1 MARFWL
7 SSGKK
12 QGVYYM
18 LQVSTEKT
26 IFMQKAIYFVSRLI
40 AARGIIELTDRS
52 LNFQVSP
59 LDASFGMKN
68 LSIDLCHISD
78 LKIEGG
84 EIHPKVAVIADKK
97 HEFVLSKGQELY
109 DKLRGLMQDPL
120 KYDEEKDAPR
130 AARFCACGGK
140 VDAMFRYCPW
150 CGAELRPSETS

>member
-7 SSGKK
+7 YRGKN
-12 QGVYYM
+12 QGVSYM

-59 LDASFGMKN
+59 LDASFGMKD

-109 DKLRGLMQDPL
+109 DKLRELMHDPL
-120 KYDEEKDAPR
+120 KYDMEKGSPPATM
-130 AARFCACGGK
+130 FCKCGGK
-140 VDAMFRYCPW
+140 VNAMYRYCPW
-150 CGAELRPSETS
+150 CGVDLKSSESS

>member
-1 MARFWL
+1 
-7 SSGKK
+7 
-12 QGVYYM
+12 M

-59 LDASFGMKN
+59 LDASFGMKD

-109 DKLRGLMQDPL
+109 DKLRDLMKDPL
-120 KYDEEKDAPR
+120 KYDMEKGSSPAT
-130 AARFCACGGK
+130 RFCACGGR
-140 VDAMFRYCPW
+140 VDAMYHYCPW
-150 CGAELRPSETS
+150 CGIDLKTR

>member
-1 MARFWL
+1 
-7 SSGKK
+7 
-12 QGVYYM
+12 M

-26 IFMQKAIYFVSRLI
+26 VFMQKAIYFVSRLI

-59 LDASFGMKN
+59 LDASFGMKD

-109 DKLRGLMQDPL
+109 DELRELLRDPL
-120 KYDEEKDAPR
+120 KYDKEKISPTAVK
-130 AARFCACGGK
+130 FCECGGK
-140 VDAMFRYCPW
+140 VDTMHQYCPW
-150 CGAELRPSETS
+150 CGACLNPS

>member
-1 MARFWL
+1 
-7 SSGKK
+7 
-12 QGVYYM
+12 M

-40 AARGIIELTDRS
+40 AARGIVELTDRS

-59 LDASFGMKN
+59 LDASFGMKD

-109 DKLRGLMQDPL
+109 DRLRELMRDPL
-120 KYDEEKDAPR
+120 KYDVEKSSAP
-130 AARFCACGGK
+130 AVKFCECGAQ
-140 VDAMFRYCPW
+140 VDAMYRYCPW
-150 CGAELRPSETS
+150 CGVDLAPSESS

>member
-1 MARFWL
+1 
-7 SSGKK
+7 
-12 QGVYYM
+12 M

-59 LDASFGMKN
+59 LDASFGMKD

-97 HEFVLSKGQELY
+97 HEFVLSKGQQLY
-109 DKLRGLMQDPL
+109 DELRELMRDPL
-120 KYDEEKDAPR
+120 KYDKEKSSSPTVK
-130 AARFCACGGK
+130 FCGCGGK
-140 VDAMFRYCPW
+140 VDTMHRYCPW
-150 CGAELRPSETS
+150 CGAELRLPDSD

>member
-7 SSGKK
+7 SSGKN
-12 QGVYYM
+12 QGVDHM
-18 LQVSTEKT
+18 LQVSTEQT

-59 LDASFGMKN
+59 LDASFGMKD

-84 EIHPKVAVIADKK
+84 DIHPKVAVIADKK

-109 DKLRGLMQDPL
+109 DKLRELMKDPL
-120 KYDEEKDAPR
+120 KYDMETSSPST
-130 AARFCACGGK
+130 RFCACGGK
-140 VDAMFRYCPW
+140 IDEIYRYCPW
-150 CGAELRPSETS
+150 CGIELKPRESS

>member
-1 MARFWL
+1 M
-7 SSGKK
+7 
-12 QGVYYM
+12 
-18 LQVSTEKT
+18 QVSTEKT

-59 LDASFGMKN
+59 LDASFGMKD

-109 DKLRGLMQDPL
+109 DRLRELMHDPL
-120 KYDEEKDAPR
+120 KYDLEKGSPPATS
-130 AARFCACGGK
+130 FCRCGGK
-140 VDAMFRYCPW
+140 VNVIYRYCPW
-150 CGAELRPSETS
+150 CGTDLKPSGSS

>member
-1 MARFWL
+1 
-7 SSGKK
+7 
-12 QGVYYM
+12 M

-59 LDASFGMKN
+59 LDASFGMKD

-84 EIHPKVAVIADKK
+84 EIHPKLAIIADKK

-109 DKLRGLMQDPL
+109 DRLRELIRDPL
-120 KYDEEKDAPR
+120 KYDLDESPGPDAK
-130 AARFCACGGK
+130 FCKCGGK
-140 VDAMFRYCPW
+140 LNAMYRYCPW
-150 CGAELRPSETS
+150 CGVELQPSESS

>member
-1 MARFWL
+1 M
-7 SSGKK
+7 
-12 QGVYYM
+12 
-18 LQVSTEKT
+18 QVSTEKT
-26 IFMQKAIYFVSRLI
+26 VFMQKAIYFVSRLI

-59 LDASFGMKN
+59 LDASFGMKD

-109 DKLRGLMQDPL
+109 DELRELLRDPL
-120 KYDEEKDAPR
+120 KYDKEESASP
-130 AARFCACGGK
+130 AVSFCACGGK
-140 VDAMFRYCPW
+140 IDRLYRYCPW
-150 CGAELRPSETS
+150 CGIELKPSQ

>member
-12 QGVYYM
+12 QGVRYM

-59 LDASFGMKN
+59 LDASFGMKD

-78 LKIEGG
+78 IKIEGG

-109 DKLRGLMQDPL
+109 DELRELMRDPL
-120 KYDEEKDAPR
+120 KYDKEKSSPP
-130 AARFCACGGK
+130 AAKFCGCGGK
-140 VDAMFRYCPW
+140 IDALYHYCPW
-150 CGAELRPSETS
+150 CGADLRSSVST

>member
-7 SSGKK
+7 LSGKK
-12 QGVYYM
+12 QGVDYM

-59 LDASFGMKN
+59 LDASFGMKD

-78 LKIEGG
+78 LRIEGG

-97 HEFVLSKGQELY
+97 HEFVLSRGQELY
-109 DKLRGLMQDPL
+109 DKLRGLMRDPL
-120 KYDEEKDAPR
+120 KYDMEKGSPPATK
-130 AARFCACGGK
+130 FCKCGGK
-140 VDAMFRYCPW
+140 VDAMYRYCPW
-150 CGAELRPSETS
+150 CGNGLNSSESS